1 MKIETDIEELAGTAA
16 DKAQRQMARRD
27 AWRRLMMRWHWV
39 SAALALVGM
48 LFFATTGI
56 TLTNA
61 GYFENTKPV
70 VTHYDATLP
79 MAVLADINRQAESP
93 SKALPASLNAWVRS
107 TWGLTLYPKN
117 IEWQAEELFVD
128 LKRPGVDAWLS
139 INRQSGAVQYEASD
153 QGWIAFFDDLHR
165 GKNTGPIWSWL
176 VTAFGACC
184 IVFSLTGL
192 VILQIHAKSRWK
204 VWPVVGFGLLVPT
217 VLVLVFVH

>member
-1 MKIETDIEELAGTAA
+1 MKIDADIERLAGTAG
-16 DKAQRQMARRD
+16 DRELGRLARRD
-27 AWRRLMMRWHWV
+27 AVLRLMMRWHWV

-61 GYFENTKPV
+61 GFFENTRPV
-70 VTHYDATLP
+70 VTRYEASLP
-79 MAVLADINRQAESP
+79 VNVLTDLNRLAGRAAQE
-93 SKALPASLNAWVRS
+93 LPASLTAWVHS
-107 TWGLTLYPKN
+107 SWGMALHPKN
-117 IEWQAEELFVD
+117 VEWQDDEVFID

-139 INRQSGAVQYEASD
+139 IDRKSGAAQYEADD

-176 VTAFGACC
+176 VTAFGVCC
-184 IVFSLTGL
+184 VIFSLTGL
-192 VILQIHAKSRWK
+192 VILQIRARSRWQ
-204 VWPVVGFGLLVPT
+204 VWPVVGLGLLIPT

>member
-1 MKIETDIEELAGTAA
+1 MKIDTDIERLAGTAG
-16 DKAQRQMARRD
+16 DREFRGQARRD
-27 AWRRLMMRWHWV
+27 ALLRLMMRWHWV

-61 GYFENTKPV
+61 GFFENTRPV
-70 VTHYDATLP
+70 VTRHEASLP
-79 MAVLADINRQAESP
+79 VNVLTDLNRLAGVAGQE
-93 SKALPASLNAWVRS
+93 LPASLTAWVSSR
-107 TWGLTLYPKN
+107 WGMTLHPKN
-117 IEWQAEELFVD
+117 VEWQDDEVFID

-139 INRQSGAVQYEASD
+139 IDRKSGAAQYEADD

-176 VTAFGACC
+176 VTAFGVCC
-184 IVFSLTGL
+184 VIFSLTGL
-192 VILQIHAKSRWK
+192 VILQIRARSRWQ
-204 VWPVVGFGLLVPT
+204 VWPVVGLGLLIPT

>member
-1 MKIETDIEELAGTAA
+1 MKIETDIEHLAGAA
-16 DKAQRQMARRD
+16 DARLRRHRLRD
-27 AWRRLMMRWHWV
+27 AWLRLTMQWHWV

-61 GYFENTKPV
+61 GFFESGKPV
-70 VTHYDATLP
+70 VTRLDASLP
-79 MAVLADINRQAESP
+79 AAVLADVNQLAAAS
-93 SKALPASLNAWVRS
+93 SQTLPASLTAWVRS
-107 TWGLTLYPKN
+107 TWSMTLHPKN
-117 IEWQAEELFVD
+117 VEWQDEEVFID

-139 INRQSGAVQYEASD
+139 IDRKNGAVQYEAND

-184 IVFSLTGL
+184 VIFSLTGL
-192 VILQIHAKSRWK
+192 AILQIRAKSRWQ
-204 VWPVVGFGLLVPT
+204 VWPAVGFGLLVPT
-217 VLVLVFVH
+217 VLILVFVH